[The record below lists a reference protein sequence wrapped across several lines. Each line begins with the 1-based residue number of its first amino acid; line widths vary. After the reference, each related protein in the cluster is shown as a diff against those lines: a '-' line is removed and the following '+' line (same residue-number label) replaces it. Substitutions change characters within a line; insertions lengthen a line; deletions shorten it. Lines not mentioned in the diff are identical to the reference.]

1 MPASL
6 SPTVHQHSLPTRADR
21 PVQPAWVR
29 AWHWLNLLAVLIM
42 VTSGWRIYNASP
54 LYDFRFMDGLTL
66 GGWLG
71 GALQWH
77 FAGMWLLFA
86 NGLVYLAANVATGRL
101 QSRFFPITVSA
112 LAKDTSAALHGRLTH
127 ADPRHYNSIQK
138 VAYLFAILDIALLV
152 VSGLALWKPVQFGVL
167 TTLLGGY
174 EFTRRVHFFSMA
186 GLMGFVVVH
195 VLMVIIV
202 PRTLLTMIRGR

>member
-1 MPASL
+1 MPA
-6 SPTVHQHSLPTRADR
+6 RANR

-29 AWHWLNLLAVLIM
+29 AWHWINVLAVLIM

-54 LYDFRFMDGLTL
+54 IFDFRFDDDLTL

-86 NGLVYLAANVATGRL
+86 NGLFYLVGNIATGRL
-101 QSRFFPITVSA
+101 RTRFFPITVSA
-112 LAKDTSAALHGRLTH
+112 LVTDSSAALRGRLTH
-127 ADPRHYNSIQK
+127 TDPRHYNSIQK
-138 VAYLFAILDIALLV
+138 IAYLFAILDIVLLI
-152 VSGLALWKPVQFGVL
+152 VSGLALWKPVQFPVL
-167 TTLLGGY
+167 STLFGGY
-174 EFTRRVHFFSMA
+174 ELTRRVHFFSMA
-186 GLMGFVVVH
+186 GLMAFVVVH